1 MSKINQQ
8 KNNNTEHESTEE
20 EKDVAEES
28 VHIMHIAL
36 PIAGAILM
44 FLLAFIAVT
53 MA

>member
-8 KNNNTEHESTEE
+8 KNNNTEHESTE

-44 FLLAFIAVT
+44 FLLAFIAIT

>member
-8 KNNNTEHESTEE
+8 QKNNSTEHESTE

-44 FLLAFIAVT
+44 FLLAFIAIT